1 MANKCPNGVLKSV
14 FHLCPSLIW
23 TRLFALPRYIT
34 EGFKEAIVEGKRIL
48 VSDGDDIQSTVI
60 NARA

>member
-1 MANKCPNGVLKSV
+1 MSFLDLDKIICLAEIHNRGV
-14 FHLCPSLIW
+14 
-23 TRLFALPRYIT
+23 
-34 EGFKEAIVEGKRIL
+34 KEAIVEGKRIL

>member
-1 MANKCPNGVLKSV
+1 MSERSIKVGLPFMSFLDLDKIICLAEIHNRGV
-14 FHLCPSLIW
+14 
-23 TRLFALPRYIT
+23 
-34 EGFKEAIVEGKRIL
+34 KEAIVEGKRIL